1 MKQKSKISNLMY
13 MRILFC
19 IVLFLYASLPDLK
32 GATSTSKNNEYLFEQ
47 SDFPENE
54 QSGNHLAGSE
64 FQQQNIIK
72 GKVTDQGGR
81 PLPGVTIVVVGTTRG
96 VITNNDGTYTID
108 AKVSD
113 RLAYSFIGM
122 ESQIIEVGSRNSIDV
137 QMGEK
142 IDELEEVTIV
152 AFGKQRKES
161 VISSIETIKSED
173 LRIPSSNLTTAFAG
187 RMAGMISYQV
197 SGEPGLDDAQFF
209 IRGITSFGAGKVDP
223 LILMDNVEVTSSDL
237 SRLHPDDIASFSIL
251 KDATATTL
259 YGARGA
265 NGVILIT
272 TKEGKEGS
280 IKVSARIENS
290 FSTPTKEIEMADP
303 ITYMNLA
310 NEAARTRDALGVNPY
325 SQHKIDNTMAGTNP
339 YAYPTADWMD
349 ILFKDAAINQR
360 ANVNISGGGK
370 IARYYVAGSVSQDNG
385 ILKEDKVNNFNNNI
399 DLKKYLVRS
408 NINLNLTNTTEGI
421 IRVHGTFEDYS
432 GPVRGGSDLYK
443 LALNVSPVRFPA
455 FYEPDETYS
464 HAKHTLFGGYGEGQ
478 YLNPYAEMVKGFRES
493 NSSTMMAQI
502 EIKQDFGQ
510 WIDGLTG
517 RIMANTQRYSKFDLM
532 RSFNPFYYTTTSYN
546 RKTGDYKL
554 YQLNPLTGTEYL
566 SYQEGGKT
574 VNSSMYSEASMTY
587 NKLFQEKHDVSGM
600 LILMARN
607 SLNGNA
613 GSLAESLPQ
622 RNLGL
627 AGRFTY
633 GYDSRYL
640 AEFNFGYNGSEKF
653 DSGHRW
659 GFFPSFGL
667 GWIVSNESFWQG
679 SIANTISKLKIRG
692 TYGLVGNDA
701 IGNERFFYLSQVNIN
716 QGGNYTL
723 GYNYSG
729 INRNG
734 TTISHYANPLITWEI
749 AYKQNLGLEVG
760 LFNGKIDILADL
772 YKEHRINILQT
783 RADVPS
789 TMGLWST
796 PKANVG
802 EAEGGGV
809 DISLDY
815 NHSFRNGLWVVA
827 RGNYTYARSTYK
839 FYEEPDFESAGVP
852 WRSRIG
858 HPISQQW
865 GYIAERLFID
875 DADVENSPRQEFGEF
890 GAGDIKYR
898 DLNKDNLVNE
908 LDLTPIGYPTTP
920 EINYGFGISSGYKN
934 FDFSFFFQG
943 SARSSFWIDAYSL
956 TPFIS
961 YSSGGQVLETG
972 LAKFIADDYWSELS
986 PDPQAGWPRLSNYR
1000 IPNNTQRSS
1009 MFMEDGSFLRLKSV
1023 ECGYSVPKRIVNG
1036 MKMDQVRF
1044 YLSGSNLLLFSG
1056 FDLWDVEMGGNG
1068 LGYPLQKVVNVG
1080 LNISF

>member
-1 MKQKSKISNLMY
+1 MQCIPGIICIFVFLLAE
-13 MRILFC
+13 MRCVSGSPSSFYVRSQQLILNKEVKAG
-19 IVLFLYASLPDLK
+19 INQ
-32 GATSTSKNNEYLFEQ
+32 NNQETE
-47 SDFPENE
+47 P
-54 QSGNHLAGSE
+54 GNAW
-64 FQQQNIIK
+64 QQQQIVK
-72 GKVTDQGGR
+72 GKVTDRGGK
-81 PLPGVTIVVVGTTRG
+81 PLPGVTIIVVGTTRG

-108 AKVSD
+108 AKPTD

-122 ESQIIEVGSRNSIDV
+122 ESQIIDVGNRNSIDV

-187 RMAGMISYQV
+187 KMAGMISYQV
-197 SGEPGLDDAQFF
+197 SGEPGQDDAQFF

-280 IKVSARIENS
+280 IKVSVRLENS

-325 SQHKIDNTMAGTNP
+325 SQLKIDNTMAGTNP
-339 YAYPTADWMD
+339 YAYPAVDWMD

-385 ILKEDKVNNFNNNI
+385 ILRKDKFNSFNNNI

-432 GPVRGGSDLYK
+432 GPVRSGSDLYR

-464 HAKHTLFGGYGEGQ
+464 HAQHTLFGGYGEGQ

-532 RSFNPFYYTTTSYN
+532 RTFNPFYYTTTSYN
-546 RKTGDYKL
+546 KKTGEYQL

-566 SYQEGGKT
+566 SYQEGDKT
-574 VNSSMYSEASMTY
+574 VTSSMYSEVSMTY
-587 NKLFQEKHDVSGM
+587 NKMFQEKHDVSGM

-613 GSLAESLPQ
+613 GSLAESLPH

-653 DSGHRW
+653 DKGHRW

-667 GWIVSNESFWQG
+667 GWIISNESFWQG
-679 SIANTISKLKIRG
+679 SLAQTVSKLKIRG

-701 IGNERFFYLSQVNIN
+701 IGRERFFYLSQVNIN

-729 INRNG
+729 ISRNG

-749 AYKQNLGLEVG
+749 AYKQNLGLELG

-783 RADVPS
+783 RADIPS

-796 PKANVG
+796 PQANVG

-815 NHSFRNGLWVVA
+815 NHSFKNGLWVVA
-827 RGNYTYARSTYK
+827 RGNYTYARSTFK
-839 FYEEPDFESAGVP
+839 FYEEPDYESAGVP

-875 DADVENSPRQEFGEF
+875 DADVENSPRQEFGKFE
-890 GAGDIKYR
+890 AGDIKYK
-898 DLNKDNLVNE
+898 DLNKDNVVNE

-943 SARSSFWIDAYSL
+943 SARSSFWIDAYTL

-961 YSSGGQVLETG
+961 YTSGGRVLETG

-1023 ECGYSVPKRIVNG
+1023 ECGYSLPKRIVNG

-1044 YLSGSNLLLFSG
+1044 YLSGTNLLLFSG
-1056 FDLWDVEMGGNG
+1056 FDLWDVELGGNG
-1068 LGYPLQKVVNVG
+1068 LGYPLQKVVNIG

>member
-72 GKVTDQGGR
+72 GKVTDQGGK

-108 AKVSD
+108 AKPSD

-122 ESQIIEVGSRNSIDV
+122 ESQIIDVGNRNSIDV